1 MSTLHSV
8 CFDKITRLVGNA
20 ISEFDMI
27 RAGDRIA
34 VGLSGGKDSTT
45 LLHTLLA
52 LRSRAPIR
60 FHLQAFTI
68 EQGKFMG
75 PLDGLGKHLADLGV
89 AWTLVEDAPSIGL
102 VKNSIPHGCD
112 LCSRYRR
119 RAVYDLVQ
127 KMGCNV
133 IAFGHTADDF
143 AEAMLRNLLFTGS
156 VKPLPPTAISSG
168 GEFRIIRPLMYVSE
182 QLIREYAGDQAF
194 PITPCVCSLKEGA
207 RTKVRTFLQ
216 SLSAEN
222 PHIYSN
228 LISAGVKAWLA
239 SKATTSDASEDVVED
254 SPLVVLS

>member
-1 MSTLHSV
+1 MSHSA

-20 ISEFDMI
+20 IAEFDMV
-27 RAGDRIA
+27 RPGDRIA

-45 LLHTLLA
+45 LLHALLA
-52 LRSRAPIR
+52 LQKRAPIR
-60 FHLQAFTI
+60 FHVQAFTI

-75 PLDGLGKHLADLGV
+75 PLDALGKHLADLDV
-89 AWTLVEDAPSIGL
+89 EWTFIEDAPSIRL
-102 VKNSIPHGCD
+102 VTDSVPHGCD

-127 KMGCNV
+127 KLGCNV

-156 VKPLPPTAISSG
+156 VKPLPPTAVSSR

-182 QLIREYAGDQAF
+182 QLIREYSGQEAF
-194 PITPCVCSLKEGA
+194 PITPCTCSLKEGA
-207 RTKVRTFLQ
+207 RTKVRAFLQ
-216 SLSAEN
+216 SLAGEN

-228 LISAGVKAWLA
+228 LISAGVKTWRV
-239 SKATTSDASEDVVED
+239 SKAQASDGSEDVVET